1 MSNVLEIFNP
11 YLPFFVSFISIGL
24 SLYLAIK
31 GVNVWAILIA
41 NFILS
46 AIIFP
51 ALGLED
57 YNLIKQIIDEVF
69 DVIVTL
75 FERMVEA
82 VIDPVRRIL
91 DGIFRINVFGGGD

>member
-41 NFILS
+41 NLILS
-46 AIIFP
+46 VIIFP
-51 ALGLED
+51 ALGLQD
-57 YNLIKQIIDEVF
+57 YDLISQILEG
-69 DVIVTL
+69 
-75 FERMVEA
+75 
-82 VIDPVRRIL
+82 VIDIIITIAEKLVKALTSPL
-91 DGIFRINVFGGGD
+91 KKLFDGFKFYVI